1 MVDNIREKKLRCIL
15 VRRCQRLAMVG
26 MRRDRGRLKKYC
38 GDVIRHDVAH
48 MQSYTGSHDR
58 REIWRSR
65 IMIKG
70 RPFQIPI
77 EGITVPNPNQPTFTS
92 GLETMMLACCGID
105 VLLK

>member
-26 MRRDRGRLKKYC
+26 MQRDRGRLKKYC

-48 MQSYTGSHDR
+48 MQSYRKSHDRR

-70 RPFQIPI
+70 
-77 EGITVPNPNQPTFTS
+77 
-92 GLETMMLACCGID
+92 LETMMLACCGIG